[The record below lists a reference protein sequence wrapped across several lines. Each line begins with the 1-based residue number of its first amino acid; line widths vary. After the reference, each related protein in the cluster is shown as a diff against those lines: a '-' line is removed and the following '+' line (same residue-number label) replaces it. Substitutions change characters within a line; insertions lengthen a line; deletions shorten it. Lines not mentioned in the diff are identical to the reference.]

1 MVTFMRLKVLYLA
14 DLKNKTMTTNSFS
27 KEVETRLKEFFID
40 VMDPKDLA
48 KTIRQVNYVL
58 SLAVMRECETV
69 ESEIKNI
76 EDNFYWLNKLAEAL
90 DPYLDVE

>member
-1 MVTFMRLKVLYLA
+1 MSIESY
-14 DLKNKTMTTNSFS
+14 S
-27 KEVETRLKEFFID
+27 KEVEARLKEFFID

-90 DPYLDVE
+90 DPYLDVD

>member
-1 MVTFMRLKVLYLA
+1 MSAENYSKEIEARLK
-14 DLKNKTMTTNSFS
+14 DFFS
-27 KEVETRLKEFFID
+27 D
-40 VMDPKDLA
+40 VMDPEDMA
-48 KTIRQVNYVL
+48 KAIRQVNYVL

-90 DPYLDVE
+90 DPYLDVD

>member
-1 MVTFMRLKVLYLA
+1 MNKNHLPKEIEMRIKDFL
-14 DLKNKTMTTNSFS
+14 
-27 KEVETRLKEFFID
+27 ID
-40 VMDPKDLA
+40 VMDAKDLA
-48 KTIRQVNYVL
+48 KAIRQVNYVL

-90 DPYLDVE
+90 DPYLDVD